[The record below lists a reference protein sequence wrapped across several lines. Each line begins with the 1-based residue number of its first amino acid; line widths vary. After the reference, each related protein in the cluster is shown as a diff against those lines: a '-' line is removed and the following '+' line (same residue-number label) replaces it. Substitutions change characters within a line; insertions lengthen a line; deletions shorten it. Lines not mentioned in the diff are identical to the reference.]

1 MELEQTRDILQQAM
15 DQQLEDN
22 YRAVDANR
30 ILADQKTAYENE
42 ARGTYYS
49 GLPAWQ
55 RAQNAVSAAES
66 LNDVNSQYAQNKVK
80 IWNSVQNTLDQI
92 ASYNE
97 AAAELGAGT
106 TGLTSGLTSGMNV
119 TNQPF
124 ILNGKLYQY
133 VNGRLQEV
141 AQ

>member
-22 YRAVDANR
+22 YAAVDTNR

-49 GLPAWQ
+49 GLPTWQ
-55 RAQNAVSAAES
+55 RAQNAVEAAES
-66 LNDVNSQYAQNKVK
+66 LTDVNSNYAKNKVN
-80 IWNSVQNTLDQI
+80 IWNNVQSALDQI

-97 AAAELGAGT
+97 AAAELEGNGVSPVA
-106 TGLTSGLTSGMNV
+106 GLTSMPTTTS
-119 TNQPF
+119 QPF
-124 ILNGKLYQY
+124 YLNGRLYQY
-133 VNGRLQEV
+133 VDGKLQEV
-141 AQ
+141 K